1 LCLAQVYCS
10 GFSPGPLSR
19 SSRCNQPVMM
29 DIGLFAYWWTGI
41 AGDFALRP
49 IAEMGVDHPGKNP
62 VNVLIHCDRLRT
74 AARVGLLGL
83 P

>member
-1 LCLAQVYCS
+1 LCLVQVCTARAS
-10 GFSPGPLSR
+10 RLVLSR

-41 AGDFALRP
+41 AGDFALLP
-49 IAEMGVDHPGKNP
+49 IAKMGVDHPGKNP
-62 VNVLIHCDRLRT
+62 VNVLIHCDWLRT
-74 AARVGLLGL
+74 AARIRLLGS